1 MFPKN
6 RGEGRMLREDG
17 GKRWGRRALLESHG
31 MGGGGCIMSS
41 GWSLVQFG
49 PKFRRK

>member
-31 MGGGGCIMSS
+31 MGGGGGLHNVIGVESCPV
-41 GWSLVQFG
+41 WS
-49 PKFRRK
+49 